1 MCLNIHIDFH
11 HEETQIQSAIC
22 DINSEIKSSEEVKDA
37 HYEIKSDDLNEE
49 KIELDRESNI
59 VKCKHQINIFILIE
73 WSWPFLIL
81 FMLWSLASNILTV
94 RFQTKE

>member
-11 HEETQIQSAIC
+11 NEETQIQSAIC
-22 DINSEIKSSEEVKDA
+22 DLDSEIKSSEEVKVA

-59 VKCKHQINIFILIE
+59 VKCKHQINIFYLIE
-73 WSWPFLIL
+73 WKWAFLIL
-81 FMLWSLASNILTV
+81 YKPWSLASNILTV
-94 RFQTKE
+94 RFKTKE